1 MSQTSAHTI
10 VGSARLA
17 SARGQGVGDD
27 CSVLA
32 ARPGGTLRRRTQGRG
47 DSYDPRIGRSF
58 MRQHS
63 VFLIVLGLAALLRL
77 VTMLAYFPAFWYSDS
92 FGYLPPAFHPYPF
105 AARPVGYSLLLLW
118 PLRIFHSVPAVAVV
132 QHVFGLLAG
141 ILIYV
146 LLRLRFQFASWT
158 ATLAAAPV
166 LLSAYEIQ
174 LEHFM
179 LSDALF
185 MILTVAALVI
195 ALWRQVPSRLACTAV
210 GLLLGAAAIT
220 RTEGLPMIA
229 TFALAVLVSNA
240 SFPKRLARVV
250 ALAVS
255 FALPVLVY
263 ATWFRDVH
271 GNFRLESTYGGA
283 FLAARVEP
291 FADCSVIRPPA
302 NERWLCLSTPVSR
315 RLPPDQYLWGPAAVT
330 PLARPPTGPA
340 FSARTSGVAQKFAIH
355 AIQHEPLAYSASIWR
370 MFLQTFKWNSGPY
383 TNGQQTWM
391 FPAHQP
397 ETVAQLAR
405 ANGAGTTDQ
414 SFYQYN
420 GGRNPDTEFRQP
432 WVRILRVYQDFL
444 VVVPPALAGIAILGL
459 VGICVAFRRRGGP
472 AFLPWITGMLML
484 VFPAVVS
491 SYEARY
497 VVPTVP
503 FFSVA
508 AALAIREIGNRN
520 HRVSERRDAL
530 GALNGIGG

>member
-92 FGYLPPAFHPYPF
+92 FGYLPAALHPYPF
-105 AARPVGYSLLLLW
+105 EARPVGCFLLLLW
-118 PLRIFHSVPAVAVV
+118 SLRIFHGVPAVAVV

-146 LLRLRFQFASWT
+146 LLRIRFQFASWT

-185 MILTVAALVI
+185 LILSVAALVI
-195 ALWRQVPSRLACTAV
+195 ALWRQAPSILACIAV

-229 TFALAVLVSNA
+229 AFAFAVLVSNA
-240 SFPKRLARVV
+240 SLAERLARVV
-250 ALAVS
+250 VLAAS
-255 FALPVLVY
+255 FALPVLLY
-263 ATWFRDVH
+263 AAWFQDVH
-271 GNFRLESTYGGA
+271 GNFMLESTYGGA

-302 NERWLCLSTPVSR
+302 NERWLCLSTPVPR
-315 RLPPDQYLWGPAAVT
+315 RLPPDQYLWGTAAVT
-330 PLARPPTGPA
+330 PLATPPTGPA
-340 FSARTSGVAQKFAIH
+340 FSARTSAVAEKFAIH
-355 AIQHEPLAYSASIWR
+355 AIKHEPLAYGASVWG

-405 ANGAGTTDQ
+405 ANRVGTTYRT
-414 SFYQYN
+414 FYQYN

-432 WVRILRVYQDFL
+432 WARILRVYQDVA
-444 VVVPPALAGIAILGL
+444 VVVPPALAAIVVVGL
-459 VGICVAFRRRGGP
+459 VGICVTFRRRGGP
-472 AFLPWITGMLML
+472 ALLPWITGMLML
-484 VFPAVVS
+484 VFPAAVS

-503 FFSVA
+503 FFCVA

-520 HRVSERRDAL
+520 QRATAL
-530 GALNGIGG
+530 GFSTD

>member
-1 MSQTSAHTI
+1 
-10 VGSARLA
+10 
-17 SARGQGVGDD
+17 
-27 CSVLA
+27 
-32 ARPGGTLRRRTQGRG
+32 
-47 DSYDPRIGRSF
+47 
-58 MRQHS
+58 MRQQS
-63 VFLIVLGLAALLRL
+63 AFLIVLGLAALLRL
-77 VTMLAYFPAFWYSDS
+77 VTMIAYFPALWYSDS
-92 FGYLPPAFHPYPF
+92 FGYLPPALHPYPF
-105 AARPVGYSLLLLW
+105 AVRPVGYSLLLLW
-118 PLRIFHSVPAVAVV
+118 PLRVFHSVAAVAVV

-146 LLRLRFQFASWT
+146 LMRIRFQFAGWT

-195 ALWRQVPSRLACTAV
+195 ALWRQVPSILACIAV

-220 RTEGLPMIA
+220 RTEGLPLIA

-240 SFPKRLARVV
+240 SFPKRLERVV

-263 ATWFRDVH
+263 AIWFEDVH
-271 GNFRLESTYGGA
+271 GDFELESIYGGA

-291 FADCSVIRPPA
+291 FADCSVIQPPA
-302 NERWLCLSTPVSR
+302 NERWLCLGTPVSH

-340 FSARTSGVAQKFAIH
+340 FSARTSAVAEKFAIH
-355 AIQHEPLAYSASIWR
+355 AIKHEPLAYSASVWR

-405 ANGAGTTDQ
+405 ANHAGTSDQ

-432 WVRILRVYQDFL
+432 WARILRVYQDFA
-444 VVVPPALAGIAILGL
+444 VVVPPALAGIVILGL

-484 VFPAVVS
+484 VFPATVS

-503 FFSVA
+503 FFCVA

-520 HRVSERRDAL
+520 QRASGRRDAL
-530 GALNGIGG
+530 GALKLPPSAGSSTTN

>member
-1 MSQTSAHTI
+1 M
-10 VGSARLA
+10 
-17 SARGQGVGDD
+17 
-27 CSVLA
+27 
-32 ARPGGTLRRRTQGRG
+32 RR
-47 DSYDPRIGRSF
+47 
-58 MRQHS
+58 HC

-77 VTMLAYFPAFWYSDS
+77 VTMIAYFPAFWYSDS
-92 FGYLPPAFHPYPF
+92 FGYLPSALHPYPF
-105 AARPVGYSLLLLW
+105 VVRPVGYSLLLLW
-118 PLRIFHSVPAVAVV
+118 PLRVFHSVATVAVV

-141 ILIYV
+141 TLIYV
-146 LLRLRFQFASWT
+146 LLRLRFQFAGWT

-185 MILTVAALVI
+185 MILTVTALVI
-195 ALWRQVPSRLACTAV
+195 ALWRQIPPILACIAV
-210 GLLLGAAAIT
+210 GLLLAAAAIT
-220 RTEGLPMIA
+220 RTEGLPMAA
-229 TFALAVLVSNA
+229 TFALAVLVSYA

-255 FALPVLVY
+255 FAFPVLVY
-263 ATWFRDVH
+263 ASWFQDVH
-271 GNFRLESTYGGA
+271 GSFELESTYGGA

-291 FADCSVIRPPA
+291 FADCSVIHPPA
-302 NERWLCLSTPVSR
+302 NERWLCLRTPVSR
-315 RLPPDQYLWGPAAVT
+315 RLPPDDYMWRPGAVT
-330 PLARPPTGPA
+330 PLAKPPTGPE
-340 FSARTSGVAQKFAIH
+340 FSAQTSAVTQKFAIH
-355 AIQHEPLAYSASIWR
+355 AIERQPLGYSASVWR

-391 FPAHQP
+391 FPARQP

-405 ANGAGTTDQ
+405 ANGGGTTDQ

-432 WVRILRVYQDFL
+432 WAGILRVYQDVA
-444 VVVPPALAGIAILGL
+444 VVAPPALAGILIIGL
-459 VGICVAFRRRGGP
+459 IGICLAFRRRGGP
-472 AFLPWITGMLML
+472 AFLPWTTGTLML
-484 VFPAVVS
+484 VFPAAVS

-503 FFSVA
+503 FFCVA

-520 HRVSERRDAL
+520 QRPDHVTR
-530 GALNGIGG
+530 